1 MSPPDSKSVN
11 IAIPP
16 PANGGNYNQHNQSS
30 GNNSAHQP
38 NWVRN
43 GTTPVP
49 NGLGEKEQLALS
61 DLLSNNFTAS
71 FWNFRTRFE
80 RLLLFVVFIV
90 SILCV
95 VLLVLMVFLLLNT
108 SLIKGTFFD
117 TISSWVTFV
126 VNLLG
131 KRLLNK
137 TDTRTNNMYLSDEH
151 FMVLTGP
158 WTM

>member
-1 MSPPDSKSVN
+1 MSSSDNKSVN
-11 IAIPP
+11 IGIPP
-16 PANGGNYNQHNQSS
+16 TTNGGTYHHHSQSTTSHNPNAPPS
-30 GNNSAHQP
+30 

-43 GTTPVP
+43 GTSPLT

-61 DLLSNNFTAS
+61 DLLTNNFTAS

-108 SLIKGTFFD
+108 SLIKGTIFETFFKKMLSLVS
-117 TISSWVTFV
+117 ILSSRFKETEH
-126 VNLLG
+126 
-131 KRLLNK
+131 
-137 TDTRTNNMYLSDEH
+137 MYPSEEH
-151 FMVLTGP
+151 FILLKGP